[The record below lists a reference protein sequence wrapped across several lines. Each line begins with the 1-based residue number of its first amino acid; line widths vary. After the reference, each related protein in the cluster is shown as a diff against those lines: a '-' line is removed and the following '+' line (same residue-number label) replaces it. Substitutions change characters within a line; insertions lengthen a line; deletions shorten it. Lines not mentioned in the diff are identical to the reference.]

1 MSSWPSSGSKCF
13 AGCPLLRPREG
24 TKRSL
29 LCPKFRI
36 PFGTDLWNW
45 CPVQPWPC
53 GEVLPNS
60 ASESQEA
67 LEVASELRFMAHF
80 VKVKDLTPSSLNV
93 DLIVKVLASDGR
105 LQCLSGAG
113 LQLACVTVGDE
124 TGTVMLR
131 LAAQQARLCEP
142 GATLVLR
149 SARAEMFAGQVRLE
163 LGRWSRVSA
172 LGDAALFAP
181 KIQNDVSSKEY
192 AVDQS
197 QILNCQRQSREVLVL
212 HVPLS
217 LTDSL
222 RPHRGFVLCG
232 DPAWG
237 EATDRSW
244 RDERRDPWP
253 KEGNDRATELFLEA
267 VQAAAAPAGPLL
279 AVLTGHTHGH
289 DATVFGRSEEAGH
302 ESSSSDT
309 VPSAVQYICE
319 PSMRG
324 GHRFLNVVLTSAEGP
339 GESRDRKAESLKI
352 VLPDSAISTPVNSM
366 LEHGP
371 TCSII
376 DMMCDLV
383 YGTSKPEAQLILM
396 KQVPVFSNE
405 RGQIER
411 LTQEGRKLR
420 RIQTCYEAWSRN
432 KLQPSSWRSNPT
444 ALRRHSCC
452 EPVISVLAR
461 LDMPWQ
467 CPLVPFAQCP
477 SCESTKAQHSVPEPL
492 GVTLSKRTAAHDL
505 LLGLTWAAMKT
516 AYEPGEDPEI
526 EHDLAWRCWGGIK
539 NLEAAAAG
547 IELTAVADGID
558 AVLHRTTEAVRAGL
572 VLVAHGLRGLLKTS
586 TSSCQG
592 RRIFATCESCLEAV
606 QYLLHFLAL
615 WADPILFYSPGLRLE
630 VMGCTM
636 LTEFNQAIWAWQD
649 GDWATFGYGVGKA
662 LLAANCSHAQQ
673 KSLAS
678 GSRLAELPHSS
689 TPRGAPDDLTAG
701 DVALMYSYHHPP
713 PPHYGYAPPPP
724 SGAYAAQAASGGH
737 PPPPAYG
744 YGSYPPPPDGHPA
757 HPPRQE
763 GHPPPPAYGYYPPHP
778 PGYPGYPSH
787 GYPPP
792 PHGWHP
798 PPPHGYWPP
807 PPPHGYP
814 GYWPPPREASRS
826 RSPRRDGKY
835 TCRFFIGIDNDDKF
849 KVAKRIIGA
858 NGSNMKEIV
867 KKSGDVAKL
876 RLRGK
881 GSGFA
886 ERDTNE
892 ESPEPLQL
900 CISCPTQH
908 GYEIARTCVEDLLLN
923 VYDEYEDYCEEH
935 GLECEPPI
943 IRMTERH
950 LAGDGGSGGGG
961 FEAKLVRNFRIGV
974 AEQGCQQMKQQ
985 MHSRAV
991 HLMMVRRKMGPGRA
1005 RGKAEIN
1012 SGTTGSGAHSQV
1024 PTNTDEHDH
1033 DAMDEQDTRDSDLG
1047 SSTAKKDVPKT
1058 GKDHVPEY
1066 SGDSPMREYQRR
1078 VRLFEASTG
1087 IDPSYRAQKLMER
1100 LTGQAWRATESLDLD
1115 EIKHPDGVKRLLQ
1128 HLWQELEPLE
1138 YLRTFTT
1145 LADFYKGF
1153 KRSPGMEYITYDM
1166 EFRAHLKR
1174 LEEIGAKIEGLT
1186 QAFWFIEK
1194 AGLSGEL
1201 RKQVVAAAG
1210 GEYDY
1215 VKLRRA
1221 LLAIVPRVNK
1231 EEDNGASTR
1240 LPPGGNRHWKA
1251 RSNHPPRQVHATMD
1265 DGLDDAEKE
1274 QVEEAEPEMDSAD
1287 LEGEL
1292 EVLLTQAAK
1301 KRAQI
1306 ERARGFAKNETPPE
1320 REQRIKDMKARMP
1333 CSACKAHGKT
1343 VYGHW
1348 HGDAAC
1354 PYRKDKDKNVLAV
1367 VAEQLSDSDSDQ
1379 EGLLGP
1385 SASDVFLATSPDDG
1399 AGEPEGNDA
1408 EEVWVG
1414 ASSSVRV
1421 QGVSQLTLALSD
1433 TCCARTVAGEKWAQN
1448 HLKHLLKLR
1457 EDSFVVPESRPFRFG
1472 AGPRIMSSYAIIIPV
1487 NISKADR
1494 WAHLRVSIV
1503 DQDVPLLISKT
1514 ALKQL
1519 GAVLDLANGCV
1530 CFQRLSTSV
1539 PLRETRSGLC
1549 GFDINLDSSRRTCS
1563 SPPPELL
1570 EDDCEIV
1577 LSDINKHPQEGVW
1590 MTDDHPPDAGAFQ
1603 QGSREAHQECES
1615 RAKELLRN
1623 HEYSYSALL
1632 DLVRRLPLGKR
1643 QRHRHINDGQGQS
1656 NIPWVAGLF
1665 VHGNMIGITKRTA
1678 KYPHVVKYINMF
1690 MRHQCDVQWSSFA
1703 LQRDVCTSIHKD
1715 VHNDKAADSVTV
1727 TFGDFSGGRLWV
1739 MNQEGETSDVV
1750 WKQDPQGRSLPGRL
1764 VDTFEKPTVFSPH
1777 VPHAT
1782 DDWQGERWCL
1792 TMYRTRGAAQAPP
1805 QPIMM
1810 PQVVTPKRKEDYV
1823 QAIACWSQVSVQELR
1838 EHTVDRLKEIYSV
1851 LKPKRRPSALPAQW
1865 KKLDSES
1872 LKVLYASRV
1881 AKDLDRPND
1890 NHWSRWTRSQLILE
1904 IELWHLDIQNSLEHQ
1919 PDDECP
1925 FPKCSECQIPMIV
1938 RTNRVTKEEFWGCRR
1953 FPSCRITLPM
1963 EYAGRPVK
1971 EVIDDIE
1978 TYDQE
1983 TIKNKSEK
1991 ASAATTIKKEKKD
2004 KPGIMAP
2011 RRKAPAGYPAGSN
2024 GPGVSSDGSWV
2035 QTGAIP
2041 VEEVSSGDEQST
2053 ARKFNANLT
2062 AEEIKI
2068 IEEMRRKANAT
2079 AINDEPVDKCIVF
2092 TPGIAMFGVF
2102 AGDVVVE
2109 QPAPPQEAVRSG
2121 LSSNGITF
2129 EVGKTCADWRVKL
2142 PGLRTPWFVN
2152 MGGHLLP
2159 WCLDVSLE
2167 SSVSYIKAETP
2178 HPSILQSVIKASG
2191 DERHYGD
2198 PMLQKALALFKKVPR
2213 EATYEDLVGQ
2223 PDPQEEPQNL
2233 EQEPLAQDVSHDME
2247 VDPLNDADL
2256 PQEYARIKG
2265 HIGWHVDSKSNP
2277 VLVSYK
2283 AWAFRSPEPRY
2294 SSERFPWRTSW
2305 ACINGEWRCLENEVK
2320 WLELQDCHQF
2330 VPQGPASILITIF
2343 QNRTRKEMC
2352 LDDVPH
2358 DVKRRKAQPQPHQTH
2373 AVYQGKK
2380 QTQSQTKLKRM
2391 MEKEIPYDMI
2401 PCQDRDLYKAAEE
2414 KEWQSWVDY
2423 DSCKILSLEES
2434 RQVEQERPDRILP
2447 SRYVFRNK
2455 NAGLKDTNGD
2465 PLPVKAKARL
2475 CLLGH
2480 LCPDS
2485 KSGQV
2490 QVDSPTIE
2498 RVSTMIFLHLV
2509 TSYGW
2514 ANNWFIGDI
2523 SNAFLQG
2530 APLEGKPDMF
2540 MRQPKQGLKGLQP
2553 GQLLKLLKPVYG
2565 RPDAPRAWYNELSRI
2580 LETELGF
2587 SKSQVDP
2594 ALFFLRDN
2602 QGQLKALMVV
2612 HVDDVM
2618 ICHDGSALGRETAQ
2632 RLHERFPF
2640 GTWLE
2645 VAKQEAGVSYCGKEI
2660 KVCEREG
2667 EQCVTLSQ
2675 NAFLEGRLQPMAI
2688 DANRSKDHDMRANQT
2703 ELTDYRSVVGSLQ
2716 WLAVQ
2721 SRPDLAFEC
2730 NQLQKRVSD
2739 LRVRDLHRANKAVRD
2754 ALKHRFEILF
2764 RPLGKDAELV
2774 TFHDAGLYS
2783 SLGVEIEER
2792 EAEDILQAGNER
2804 KLIYS
2809 QKGVC
2814 VGFVKRGAT
2823 NAHERAHYNLI
2834 DWKSATNR
2842 RVVES
2847 SFASE
2852 THAALM
2858 GHNMSR
2864 FAQVLLAEIRF
2875 GSEVVAAVEDDG
2887 WQDLCPVTLI
2897 TDCKSIYDT
2906 VHKVADGL
2914 TKGARG
2920 ADIREQLERGLLFHE
2935 RALKKSRGGSAS
2947 NRPANNRGKRKPK
2960 AKASAAPRVEDSDR
2974 GEPPDGA
2981 PSVEEIEQLISDRN
2995 ACRKRGEYSKAD
3007 EIRDEL
3013 KARGVV
3019 LSDEKGAHGDGLT
3032 VTSWRKKLK
3041 QIDELASKERAGQTL
3056 NAEQKGK
3063 LLKRVEVEAEIQEL
3077 RKVTYLPQEQEA
3089 YNVTDPDPMDHV
3101 GVGAA
3106 STGDSQK
3113 PLAKN
3118 KKVLNLQKKLR
3129 EIASLEDKKKSGESL
3144 DKLQESKIQK
3154 RQELEEQIQAALEE
3168 PGQDQ
3173 GLEGELPASSTERL
3187 GDGDCELPRPGPDD
3201 ADGFDGTSAN
3211 TRPATEGLYMCHC
3224 IDAIRGHAG
3233 KQQRRAKYFKTQN
3246 GQSWRKEYCG
3256 AFAVQKPVTTPKTKD
3271 KAKFD
3276 LIHDFEFFL
3285 WSTWRDN
3292 FDAIKWKISDA
3303 VNVERGSFHLETEG
3317 GEKLPFDADCIEM
3330 HEVLSKRAR
3339 SCPMLEE
3346 KPLVRIKIVA
3356 QSVS

>member
-1 MSSWPSSGSKCF
+1 
-13 AGCPLLRPREG
+13 
-24 TKRSL
+24 
-29 LCPKFRI
+29 
-36 PFGTDLWNW
+36 
-45 CPVQPWPC
+45 
-53 GEVLPNS
+53 
-60 ASESQEA
+60 
-67 LEVASELRFMAHF
+67 
-80 VKVKDLTPSSLNV
+80 
-93 DLIVKVLASDGR
+93 
-105 LQCLSGAG
+105 
-113 LQLACVTVGDE
+113 
-124 TGTVMLR
+124 
-131 LAAQQARLCEP
+131 
-142 GATLVLR
+142 
-149 SARAEMFAGQVRLE
+149 
-163 LGRWSRVSA
+163 
-172 LGDAALFAP
+172 
-181 KIQNDVSSKEY
+181 
-192 AVDQS
+192 
-197 QILNCQRQSREVLVL
+197 
-212 HVPLS
+212 
-217 LTDSL
+217 
-222 RPHRGFVLCG
+222 
-232 DPAWG
+232 
-237 EATDRSW
+237 
-244 RDERRDPWP
+244 
-253 KEGNDRATELFLEA
+253 
-267 VQAAAAPAGPLL
+267 
-279 AVLTGHTHGH
+279 
-289 DATVFGRSEEAGH
+289 
-302 ESSSSDT
+302 
-309 VPSAVQYICE
+309 
-319 PSMRG
+319 
-324 GHRFLNVVLTSAEGP
+324 
-339 GESRDRKAESLKI
+339 
-352 VLPDSAISTPVNSM
+352 
-366 LEHGP
+366 
-371 TCSII
+371 
-376 DMMCDLV
+376 
-383 YGTSKPEAQLILM
+383 
-396 KQVPVFSNE
+396 
-405 RGQIER
+405 
-411 LTQEGRKLR
+411 
-420 RIQTCYEAWSRN
+420 
-432 KLQPSSWRSNPT
+432 
-444 ALRRHSCC
+444 
-452 EPVISVLAR
+452 
-461 LDMPWQ
+461 
-467 CPLVPFAQCP
+467 
-477 SCESTKAQHSVPEPL
+477 
-492 GVTLSKRTAAHDL
+492 
-505 LLGLTWAAMKT
+505 
-516 AYEPGEDPEI
+516 
-526 EHDLAWRCWGGIK
+526 
-539 NLEAAAAG
+539 
-547 IELTAVADGID
+547 
-558 AVLHRTTEAVRAGL
+558 
-572 VLVAHGLRGLLKTS
+572 
-586 TSSCQG
+586 
-592 RRIFATCESCLEAV
+592 
-606 QYLLHFLAL
+606 
-615 WADPILFYSPGLRLE
+615 
-630 VMGCTM
+630 
-636 LTEFNQAIWAWQD
+636 
-649 GDWATFGYGVGKA
+649 
-662 LLAANCSHAQQ
+662 
-673 KSLAS
+673 
-678 GSRLAELPHSS
+678 
-689 TPRGAPDDLTAG
+689 
-701 DVALMYSYHHPP
+701 
-713 PPHYGYAPPPP
+713 
-724 SGAYAAQAASGGH
+724 
-737 PPPPAYG
+737 
-744 YGSYPPPPDGHPA
+744 
-757 HPPRQE
+757 
-763 GHPPPPAYGYYPPHP
+763 
-778 PGYPGYPSH
+778 
-787 GYPPP
+787 
-792 PHGWHP
+792 
-798 PPPHGYWPP
+798 
-807 PPPHGYP
+807 
-814 GYWPPPREASRS
+814 
-826 RSPRRDGKY
+826 
-835 TCRFFIGIDNDDKF
+835 
-849 KVAKRIIGA
+849 
-858 NGSNMKEIV
+858 
-867 KKSGDVAKL
+867 
-876 RLRGK
+876 
-881 GSGFA
+881 
-886 ERDTNE
+886 
-892 ESPEPLQL
+892 
-900 CISCPTQH
+900 
-908 GYEIARTCVEDLLLN
+908 
-923 VYDEYEDYCEEH
+923 
-935 GLECEPPI
+935 
-943 IRMTERH
+943 
-950 LAGDGGSGGGG
+950 
-961 FEAKLVRNFRIGV
+961 
-974 AEQGCQQMKQQ
+974 
-985 MHSRAV
+985 
-991 HLMMVRRKMGPGRA
+991 
-1005 RGKAEIN
+1005 
-1012 SGTTGSGAHSQV
+1012 
-1024 PTNTDEHDH
+1024 
-1033 DAMDEQDTRDSDLG
+1033 MDEQDTRDSDLG

-1792 TMYRTRGAAQAPP
+1792 TMYRTRGAAQVDQDTKKALARLRFPLGKSSASRTFGNATCAYHDAMLSSCYREP
-1805 QPIMM
+1805 QERRDGNCDDART
-1810 PQVVTPKRKEDYV
+1810 PQLEGDLSSSCETLGSTSAYHDATSGDTEEEGRLCAGHRVLVAGLGSRAEGAHRGPAQGDLQCA
-1823 QAIACWSQVSVQELR
+1823 QAEASTFGTAGSVEEAGFGEPQGAVCIEGGQGSGQAERQPL
-1838 EHTVDRLKEIYSV
+1838 EPVDS
-1851 LKPKRRPSALPAQW
+1851 LPA
-1865 KKLDSES
+1865 DSGDRT
-1872 LKVLYASRV
+1872 LASGHPE
-1881 AKDLDRPND
+1881 L
-1890 NHWSRWTRSQLILE
+1890 TR
-1904 IELWHLDIQNSLEHQ
+1904 
-1919 PDDECP
+1919 
-1925 FPKCSECQIPMIV
+1925 
-1938 RTNRVTKEEFWGCRR
+1938 
-1953 FPSCRITLPM
+1953 
-1963 EYAGRPVK
+1963 
-1971 EVIDDIE
+1971 
-1978 TYDQE
+1978 
-1983 TIKNKSEK
+1983 
-1991 ASAATTIKKEKKD
+1991 
-2004 KPGIMAP
+2004 
-2011 RRKAPAGYPAGSN
+2011 APAGRRVSLSEVQRVPDTDDRSNEPCNQRRILGLQTLPELPHYPPHGVCRQAGQGSDRRHRDLRPGDDQEQVGEGFGGN
-2024 GPGVSSDGSWV
+2024 DHQEGEEGQAGHHGPAPQGASGVSSRFQWARGVIRRVVGADGSNPGGGGIVRGRTVDGPEVQCQPHGGRDQDHRRDEAKGQCNSDQRRASGQVSPLEEGQNGAGSTEDASYFRKPLAPEIVHERIRQGRARRAEMKKGTVKRLLGNTRALIGAVFISTVAAAGAALQAVPGSHRKRADVLEIFDGRAHVSSTFSHWGFHVQEPIRVTGDISDEDGRDEVIKWIEHEQPRLVVMSNCCPTAPPVYAFHRNQQQAKRRERRWKERQAQAVKFLHDICDAQLKRGDHVLAELPFGEHWGV
-2035 QTGAIP
+2035 QTLAQSMIKHPNIQCVYDWDLSGKPSSKHVWAVSSKYITDELESTASKGRDHIGRDVRQGDVESKKRDFCRAVCTGFIKHLRDNEPGRMRRLLRSLAARIRYRVHAGDRDVRSLRWSEKTIMRALKQWNAVYAQEGEQSERSGDDEEMIP
-2041 VEEVSSGDEQST
+2041 AVEEPNPRSSRS
-2053 ARKFNANLT
+2053 
-2062 AEEIKI
+2062 
-2068 IEEMRRKANAT
+2068 
-2079 AINDEPVDKCIVF
+2079 P
-2092 TPGIAMFGVF
+2092 
-2102 AGDVVVE
+2102 GDVVVE

-2129 EVGKTCADWRVKL
+2129 EVPPGRRLEESVKQGLIRAHCSLGHPGQSDLQRFLKLGGAKQEVVEAVSWMRCLTCAHAKRPSTHRVSSIPPSQITFGDEVQLDCICIHDASKQQHWFL
-2142 PGLRTPWFVN
+2142 SIIDRATSYHLIELMRDHSPAELHRAFDRGWCKWAGPPLRVSVDLEGGFQGHEFWHAVGNAGTSLSAIGGTAHWQQGKIERHNQTIKEMMSKTIRHTQPKGREDMRRLAREVAWAKNSLVREHGWSPVALVFGREPRVFGELHQGGNPASFHPSVGDQGSDVAVRMRYRYHAKMEFIKSQARQMLLRTAHIRTRRLPIPKIGQLVFFWRAENSKKRDSQSKWVGPGYIVGIQDRN
-2152 MGGHLLP
+2152 AWVACGGRCYLVAGEHLR
-2159 WCLDVSLE
+2159 E
-2167 SSVSYIKAETP
+2167 
-2178 HPSILQSVIKASG
+2178 ASG

-2906 VHKVADGL
+2906 VHKDGQHVGEKGNIVHAVLLRQLLTTRGETSKARLMWVPTRCQVADGL

-2935 RALKKSRGGSAS
+2935 RALKKSRGLHVQ
-2947 NRPANNRGKRKPK
+2947 RTDQR
-2960 AKASAAPRVEDSDR
+2960 DSDI
-2974 GEPPDGA
+2974 GV
-2981 PSVEEIEQLISDRN
+2981 SV
-2995 ACRKRGEYSKAD
+2995 A
-3007 EIRDEL
+3007 
-3013 KARGVV
+3013 
-3019 LSDEKGAHGDGLT
+3019 
-3032 VTSWRKKLK
+3032 
-3041 QIDELASKERAGQTL
+3041 
-3056 NAEQKGK
+3056 
-3063 LLKRVEVEAEIQEL
+3063 
-3077 RKVTYLPQEQEA
+3077 KVA
-3089 YNVTDPDPMDHV
+3089 
-3101 GVGAA
+3101 
-3106 STGDSQK
+3106 
-3113 PLAKN
+3113 
-3118 KKVLNLQKKLR
+3118 
-3129 EIASLEDKKKSGESL
+3129 
-3144 DKLQESKIQK
+3144 
-3154 RQELEEQIQAALEE
+3154 
-3168 PGQDQ
+3168 
-3173 GLEGELPASSTERL
+3173 
-3187 GDGDCELPRPGPDD
+3187 
-3201 ADGFDGTSAN
+3201 
-3211 TRPATEGLYMCHC
+3211 
-3224 IDAIRGHAG
+3224 
-3233 KQQRRAKYFKTQN
+3233 
-3246 GQSWRKEYCG
+3246 
-3256 AFAVQKPVTTPKTKD
+3256 
-3271 KAKFD
+3271 
-3276 LIHDFEFFL
+3276 
-3285 WSTWRDN
+3285 
-3292 FDAIKWKISDA
+3292 
-3303 VNVERGSFHLETEG
+3303 
-3317 GEKLPFDADCIEM
+3317 
-3330 HEVLSKRAR
+3330 
-3339 SCPMLEE
+3339 
-3346 KPLVRIKIVA
+3346 
-3356 QSVS
+3356 